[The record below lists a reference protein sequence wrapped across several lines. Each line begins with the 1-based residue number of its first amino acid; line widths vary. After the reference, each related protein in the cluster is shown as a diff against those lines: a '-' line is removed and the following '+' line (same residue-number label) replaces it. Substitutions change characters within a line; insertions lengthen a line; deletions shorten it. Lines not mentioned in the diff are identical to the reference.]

1 MSFTLN
7 KSIIKQLCGE
17 TSYKRGEAYYRSKK
31 VFVNNYNVDRDS
43 CEAIV
48 KGNED
53 FRVTIENADNG
64 DIVAKCSCPSLA
76 SFDSYCQHIAAVLL
90 YINNFQQAGQFLESN
105 GSNSKKDSINSLSRD
120 IQLANGML
128 DLFGEKPLRPKSKQ
142 HRFDTRKILNVE
154 FICIPVASSNGGA
167 LIGIQVKLEKLY
179 PVYKIREFLN
189 RVEQRE
195 SFVCSNDFIYTPD
208 VYSFQQET
216 DAVIQ
221 QLIQIYRN
229 EKMYLESLQMSSE
242 QDESMILIPPAS
254 WNHILS
260 LLSTT
265 PFVTIEHDGKSF
277 HGIHVSKEL
286 LPINFEFNKG
296 VNGGYI
302 LQIDGL
308 YQVQVMDTYGYAL
321 SIGRLYQLN
330 VEDCNRLVELKRMM
344 HHSQSNQ
351 FHIPNKKME
360 HFVEKVVPG
369 LMKLGNVR
377 IDEVVSERIEQT
389 PLKAKLFLDRVKNR
403 LLAGLEFQYGNIVI
417 NPLEEDGQP
426 SVLNRDEKKEQEILK
441 IMNESAFAKTEGGY
455 FMHNEEAEYNF
466 LYHVVPK
473 LKSLVQIYATTA
485 IKLRIYR
492 GNSAPIIRVK
502 RKERI
507 DWLSF
512 RFDIKGIPESDI
524 KNVLA
529 SLEEKHKYYR
539 LENGSLLSLE
549 SKEFN
554 EINQFIKESGIRKEI
569 LQGEEVSVPLIRSM
583 KWMDSLREGNV
594 LSLDQSVQE
603 LMGNI
608 QNPKNLKFTV
618 PDSLNTVLREYQKYG
633 FEWMKTLA
641 YYCFGGILAD
651 DMGLGK
657 TLQSIAFIVSVLP
670 EIRKKKLP
678 ALVVSPSSL
687 VYNWLSELKKF
698 APDIRAIIA
707 DGNQVERRNI
717 LKDVTKFD
725 VIITSYPLL
734 RRDVKLYA
742 QPFHTL
748 FLDEAQAF
756 KNCTTQT
763 AKAVKTIQAE
773 YRFALTGT
781 PVENS
786 LEELWSIFHVVF
798 PELLPGRKEFGDLR
812 RENIA
817 RRVKP
822 FILRRLK
829 EDVLKELP
837 EKIEH
842 LQSSELLPDQ
852 KKLYAAYLAKLK
864 QETLKHLNKD
874 TLRKNRIRILAGLT
888 RLRQLC
894 CHPALFVDDY
904 KGSSAKFEQLLEI
917 VEECRST
924 GKRILIFSQFTK
936 MLSIIGRE
944 LNRQSVPYFYLDGNT
959 PAFERVELCNR
970 FNEGEGDLFLIS
982 LKAGGTGLNLTGAD
996 TVILYDLWWN
1006 PAVEQ
1011 QAADRAYRMGQKNT
1025 VQVIKLVAHG
1035 TIEEKMHELQ
1045 EKKKNLI
1052 EEIIQPGQ
1060 EKLSSI
1066 TEEEI
1071 RDILM
1076 I

>member
-7 KSIIKQLCGE
+7 KTMIKQLCGE
-17 TSYKRGEAYYRSKK
+17 TSYKRGEAYYRTNK
-31 VFVNNYNVDRDS
+31 VNITNYDVERNI
-43 CEAIV
+43 CGATV

-53 FRVTIENADNG
+53 FHITIENADNG

-76 SFDSYCQHIAAVLL
+76 SFNSYCQHIAAVLL
-90 YINNFQQAGQFLESN
+90 YINNFQHTGQSLKSN
-105 GSNSKKDSINSLSRD
+105 DSNSKKDAINSMSRD

-128 DLFGEKPLRPKSKQ
+128 DLFDEKPLRPKSKQ
-142 HRFDTRKILNVE
+142 HRFDTRKILDVE
-154 FICIPVASSNGGA
+154 FICIPVASKNEGA
-167 LIGIQVKLEKLY
+167 LIGVQVKLEKLY
-179 PVYKIREFLN
+179 PVYKIRDFLN

-195 SFVCSNDFIYTPD
+195 PFVCSSDFTYTPD
-208 VYSFQQET
+208 MYSFQQET

-229 EKMYLESLQMSSE
+229 EKMYLESLQMGPE

-254 WNHILS
+254 WEQMLS
-260 LLSTT
+260 LLSATS
-265 PFVTIEHDGKSF
+265 FVTVESSGELF
-277 HGIHVSKEL
+277 HGIHISKEL

-296 VNGGYI
+296 ENGGYT
-302 LQIDGL
+302 LHIDGL
-308 YQVQVMDTYGYAL
+308 HQVQIMDTYGYAL
-321 SIGRLYQLN
+321 FRGRLYPLN

-344 HHSQSNQ
+344 RNSESNQ
-351 FHIPNKKME
+351 FHIPLEKME

-377 IDEVVSERIEQT
+377 MDEVVSEQIEKT

-403 LLAGLEFQYGNIVI
+403 LLAGLEFQYGNVVI
-417 NPLEEDGQP
+417 NPLEEEGQP
-426 SVLNRDEKKEQEILK
+426 SVLNRDEKKEQEILE

-455 FMHNEEAEYNF
+455 FMHNEDAEYNF

-473 LKSLVQIYATTA
+473 LKSLTEIYATTA
-485 IKLRIYR
+485 VKLRIHR
-492 GNSAPIIRVK
+492 GNSVPFIRVE
-502 RKERI
+502 RKERM

-512 RFDIKGIPESDI
+512 RFDMKGIPESDI

-529 SLEEKHKYYR
+529 SIEEKRKYYR
-539 LENGSLLSLE
+539 LANGSLLSLE

-554 EINQFIKESGIRKEI
+554 EVNQFIKESSIRKEI
-569 LQGEEVSVPLIRSM
+569 LQGEEVSVPLIRSV
-583 KWMDSLREGNV
+583 KWMGALQEGNV
-594 LSLDQSVQE
+594 LSVDQSVQE
-603 LMGNI
+603 LIENI
-608 QNPKNLKFTV
+608 QNPKNLQFTV
-618 PDSLNTVLREYQKYG
+618 PNSLITVLRDYQKYG

-641 YYCFGGILAD
+641 YYRFGGILAD

-657 TLQSIAFIVSVLP
+657 TLQSIAFIASVLP
-670 EIRKKKLP
+670 EIREQKLP
-678 ALVVSPSSL
+678 VLVVSPSSL

-698 APDIRAIIA
+698 APSLRATIV
-707 DGNQVERRNI
+707 DGNQVERRKI

-756 KNCTTQT
+756 KNSTTQT

-786 LEELWSIFHVVF
+786 LGELWSIFHVVF

-842 LQSSELLPDQ
+842 LQSSELLPEQ
-852 KKLYAAYLAKLK
+852 KKLYAAYLAKLR

-874 TLRKNRIRILAGLT
+874 TLHKNRIRILAGLT
-888 RLRQLC
+888 RLRQIC
-894 CHPALFVDDY
+894 CHPGLFVDDY

-944 LNRQSVPYFYLDGNT
+944 LNRQAVPYFYLDGNT

-1006 PAVEQ
+1006 PAAEQ

-1052 EEIIQPGQ
+1052 AEIIEPGQ
-1060 EKLSSI
+1060 GSLSSI

-1071 RDILM
+1071 KGILM
-1076 I
+1076 L